1 MPELPRLNP
10 AIRALESGKPAF
22 VTFSPAEIG
31 AAQSIGAAAYDAVV
45 FEMEHNPYDIRSL
58 RDCMQYMLDRAQI
71 LKSGSLAPA
80 VAPMVRIPPN
90 GGELNQFIAKQV
102 LDIGVYGIV
111 WPHVSSVA
119 EARTAGQAGSYPRP
133 REGTRHDRT

>member
-1 MPELPRLNP
+1 MPDLPRLNP

-22 VTFSPAEIG
+22 VTFSPPEIG
-31 AAQSIGAAAYDAVV
+31 AAQAIGAGPHHRVV
-45 FEMEHNPYDIRSL
+45 FEMATNPYDIRTL
-58 RDCMQYMLDRAQI
+58 RDCMQYMLDRSQI
-71 LKSGSLAPA
+71 VKSGSLAPA

-111 WPHVSSVA
+111 WPDGAHV
-119 EARTAGQAGSYPRP
+119 R
-133 REGTRHDRT
+133 